1 MVKKVVVKK
10 SLTKAQAGKIVKPTA
25 DSTLFYNK
33 EQQNEFK
40 TQANLVKKSK
50 GTGNSLDSIY
60 KSKPFVESLKKQE
73 IAKANQIRQK
83 FKGKPGYDKNGYPIK
98 KPTTKKKN

>member
-1 MVKKVVVKK
+1 MPPTPKKG
-10 SLTKAQAGKIVKPTA
+10 SLKIVKPTA

-40 TQANLVKKSK
+40 TQAGLVKKSK
-50 GTGNSLDSIY
+50 GTGNSLNSIY
-60 KSKPFVESLKKQE
+60 KSKPFVESLKKQK

-83 FKGKPGYDKNGYPIK
+83 FKVKPGYDKNGFPIK
-98 KPTTKKKN
+98 KSKIGGAVKSKKK